1 MKSKNT
7 VIKKVK
13 SFSDFLCCELSNVMM
28 QYPETFSDKIYDA
41 VTIYEGI
48 EEVKQVG
55 IRKGLELAISIIKAE
70 SRNGIPFPKGHG
82 RLSDMDELVK
92 NIVKEYGVNS
102 THELPQDIKMFYDKF
117 INSAPTILDATFDY
131 KLKNYAFFDKES
143 EE

>member
-7 VIKKVK
+7 TIKNVK
-13 SFSDFLCCELSNVMM
+13 SFSDFICCKLSNIMM
-28 QYPETFSDKIYDA
+28 QYPETYSDKIYDA

-48 EEVKQVG
+48 EEVSQVG